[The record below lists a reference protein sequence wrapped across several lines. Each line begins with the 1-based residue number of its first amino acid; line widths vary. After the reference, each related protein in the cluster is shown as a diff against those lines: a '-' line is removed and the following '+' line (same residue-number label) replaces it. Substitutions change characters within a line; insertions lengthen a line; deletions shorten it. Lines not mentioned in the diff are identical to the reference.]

1 MGGING
7 FFISILQGI
16 HSFVG
21 NYGWSVV
28 IFTLLIRLVLLPL
41 DIRQR
46 KSMRAMQKIQ
56 PKQMELQRKY
66 GKDQEKYNKKL
77 QELYRKENVKPLAG
91 CLPLLISFPILI
103 IMFSAMRNLA
113 SEQSAR
119 MLLDIVG
126 SMPAL
131 ADGSTVFEALSAI
144 RIDFSAL
151 SLTAEQ
157 ITSIIEGVTLTA
169 EQSQAIQAL
178 ATASLSSEQI
188 SSIASLLTTEQ
199 AALINQQLQA
209 FLSSITL
216 SAEQAQSIASSIEF
230 ESWLWIKNVFEPDSF
245 MNSIL
250 PAAREITQ
258 DNASIL
264 SSLQFTE
271 LSGSDVLT
279 KDNLEIIASFLKTPA
294 YASIAGALGA
304 EDFVRIPLNLV
315 FFQPTLTLPTSVNAL
330 FESANGLFILPLF
343 AALSQFF
350 MTKLTTPKQQETAL
364 SAQQQQAANPMG
376 GAFMKWFMPLLS
388 LWWCAG
394 YNAAFA
400 IYWCAVNVIQIV
412 QNFCINRYFDHKD
425 RQAAEAEA
433 AKDAA
438 K

>member
-7 FFISILQGI
+7 FFISILEGI
-16 HSFVG
+16 HGFVG

-28 IFTLLIRLVLLPL
+28 IFTLLIRFVLLPL
-41 DIRQR
+41 DVKQR

-91 CLPLLISFPILI
+91 CLPMLISFPLLI

-119 MLLDIVG
+119 MLLGIVE

-131 ADGSTVFEALSAI
+131 ADGISVQAALSAI
-144 RIDFSAL
+144 SIDLSAL
-151 SLTAEQ
+151 SITPEQ
-157 ITSIIEGVTLTA
+157 ITAILEGVTLTA
-169 EQSQAIQAL
+169 EQTQAIQAL
-178 ATASLSSEQI
+178 TTATFSTDQI
-188 SSIASLLTTEQ
+188 SAIASLLTSEQ
-199 AALINQQLQA
+199 AVLLNEQLEM
-209 FLSSITL
+209 FLSTITL
-216 SAEQAQSIASSIEF
+216 TADQAQTLASNIEF

-264 SSLQFTE
+264 TSLQLSE
-271 LSGSDVLT
+271 ISGSEVLT
-279 KDNLEIIASFLKTPA
+279 KANLEIIASFLRTPA
-294 YASIAGALGA
+294 YESIAAAVGA
-304 EDFVRIPLNLV
+304 EDFMRIPLNLV
-315 FFQPTLTLPTSVNAL
+315 FFQPTLTLPTSWSAL
-330 FESANGLFILPLF
+330 INSANGLFILPLF
-343 AALSQFF
+343 AALSQVF
-350 MTKLTTPKQQETAL
+350 MTKLITPKQPDTPAPAGQR
-364 SAQQQQAANPMG
+364 QQSNPMN

-412 QNFCINRYFDHKD
+412 QNYLINRYFDRKD
-425 RQAAEAEA
+425 RQAAELEA
-433 AKDAA
+433 QGEH
-438 K
+438 